1 MIEMSPPLLSPR
13 RPSIPR
19 VAATALLVAIAYYI
33 GAHVGFILRLPAST
47 LSLLWPPAAILTA
60 TLMLAPV
67 RRWWIYL
74 LAAFPAHLVAELG
87 GSWPLSLVLAL
98 FATLCTEALTAAVFV
113 RQVSDAPARF
123 DRRQW
128 FDGYIDD
135 GCRVCVARSGPF
147 GHAEFEVQVERRQ
160 SQALGEHGDR
170 RIVRG

>member
-1 MIEMSPPLLSPR
+1 
-13 RPSIPR
+13 
-19 VAATALLVAIAYYI
+19 
-33 GAHVGFILRLPAST
+33 ST

-74 LAAFPAHLVAELG
+74 LAAFPAHLAAELG

-123 DRRQW
+123 DTLSRVAVFIGGTVLVAPAVSSFPAAAAVSGLLHEPYWLVWGTRFFSNALTELAFVPAIVTVVTMHLRW
-128 FDGYIDD
+128 GRSIASPRYIE
-135 GCRVCVARSGPF
+135 A
-147 GHAEFEVQVERRQ
+147 
-160 SQALGEHGDR
+160 ALLALATLT
-170 RIVRG
+170 VS